1 MYCMCVGMYYI
12 TLFFAFYYTLTL
24 TSYYINL
31 VLPLFNLFWIT
42 HQWMRY
48 PKKNCT
54 DLLFFCISFI
64 LFIHCLIKKIGN
76 ILLDIC
82 KVVGLPKLLR
92 MGMFL
97 SKIMSYMPI
106 PSSKI
111 CTFWAWVHC
120 LLCLLSQ
127 FLLTRCLIQSCLTQK
142 NHQWLNVRLPI
153 FFSTACKYPICN
165 Y

>member
-1 MYCMCVGMYYI
+1 MLS
-12 TLFFAFYYTLTL
+12 TLRPLLHTLSTP
-24 TSYYINL
+24 SCHI
-31 VLPLFNLFWIT
+31 LFWIT
-42 HQWMRY
+42 NPWMCY

-76 ILLDIC
+76 ILLDNC
-82 KVVGLPKLLR
+82 KVDGLPKLLR

-127 FLLTRCLIQSCLTQK
+127 YLLTSCLIQSCLTK
-142 NHQWLNVRLPI
+142 NHQWHVRL
-153 FFSTACKYPICN
+153 FFSTACTT
-165 Y
+165 

>member
-1 MYCMCVGMYYI
+1 MSHSLLDNEPLDVLSKKELHWP
-12 TLFFAFYYTLTL
+12 TTTFFLYFFY
-24 TSYYINL
+24 
-31 VLPLFNLFWIT
+31 
-42 HQWMRY
+42 
-48 PKKNCT
+48 
-54 DLLFFCISFI
+54 FI
-64 LFIHCLIKKIGN
+64 YSHCLIKKIGN

-120 LLCLLSQ
+120 LLCLLSLY
-127 FLLTRCLIQSCLTQK
+127 LLTSCLIQSCLTQK
-142 NHQWLNVRLPI
+142 NHPWLNVRLPI